1 MQLLEA
7 ARIRAYLEEVADELG
22 SEGPDHEIVI
32 VGGSL
37 LAWHGIRS
45 ATFDVD
51 TI

>member
-32 VGGSL
+32 VGGSCL
-37 LAWHGIRS
+37 PGMESDRPPL
-45 ATFDVD
+45 T
-51 TI
+51 